1 MPSDFGDES
10 GEKFCDWLMDI
21 GQQAGQEAM
30 HAAARKL
37 SVALK
42 HTKGDL
48 GVDEAEPK
56 WARLNLDELSKMES
70 YDSIKQIL
78 DKQLEDAGVENS
90 FFTDAK
96 TGQESLLFKHED
108 ASKVDRVFDELI
120 DDVDRSLERADQQ
133 LSQGKEPV
141 KTKTKETNR
150 DSEPLEK
157 RSARVQASSAA
168 LEAERG
174 QGRGRDIGREDKFQE
189 VKTK

>member
-48 GVDEAEPK
+48 GVDNTEPK
-56 WARLNLDELSKMES
+56 WARLNLDELSKMEG

-78 DKQLEDAGVENS
+78 DKQLEDAGVEHS
-90 FFTDAK
+90 FFADAK

-157 RSARVQASSAA
+157 RSARVRASSAA

>member
-30 HAAARKL
+30 HAAAHKL

-42 HTKGDL
+42 RAKGDL
-48 GVDEAEPK
+48 DVDDAEPK
-56 WARLNLDELSKMES
+56 WARLNLDELSKMEG

-78 DKQLEDAGVENS
+78 AKQLDDSGVDYS
-90 FFTDAK
+90 FFIDEK
-96 TGQESLLFKHED
+96 TGKESLLFKHED

-120 DDVDRSLERADQQ
+120 EDVDKSLERADAQ
-133 LSQGKEPV
+133 LSRDKEL
-141 KTKTKETNR
+141 TKTQAKETSR

-157 RSARVQASSAA
+157 RSARVRASSAA
-168 LEAERG
+168 LEAERS

>member
-56 WARLNLDELSKMES
+56 WARLNLDELSKMEG

-78 DKQLEDAGVENS
+78 DKQLEDAGVEHS
-90 FFTDAK
+90 FFVDDR

-120 DDVDRSLERADQQ
+120 EDVDRSLERADTQ
-133 LSQGKEPV
+133 LSRGEEPA
-141 KTKTKETNR
+141 KTQTKETSPWR
-150 DSEPLEK
+150 SGLPACGPLLLRWKPGEAK
-157 RSARVQASSAA
+157 GVGAISVARTSS
-168 LEAERG
+168 R
-174 QGRGRDIGREDKFQE
+174 K
-189 VKTK
+189 

>member
-10 GEKFCDWLMDI
+10 GEKFCDWLMDV
-21 GQQAGQEAM
+21 GQQAGQDAM

-42 HTKGDL
+42 HAKGDL
-48 GVDEAEPK
+48 GADDAEPK
-56 WARLNLDELSKMES
+56 WARLNLDELSKIEG

-78 DKQLEDAGVENS
+78 DKQLNDSGADHS
-90 FFTDAK
+90 FFVDEK
-96 TGQESLLFKHED
+96 TGRESLLFKHED
-108 ASKVDRVFDELI
+108 AAKVDRVFDELI
-120 DDVDRSLERADQQ
+120 DDVDRSLARADAQ
-133 LSQGKEPV
+133 LSQGKEPA
-141 KTKTKETNR
+141 KAQTKEASR

-157 RSARVQASSAA
+157 RSARVRASSAA

>member
-30 HAAARKL
+30 HAAAHKL

-42 HTKGDL
+42 RTKGDL
-48 GVDEAEPK
+48 GVDDAEPK
-56 WARLNLDELSKMES
+56 WARLNLDELSKIEG

-78 DKQLEDAGVENS
+78 GKQLEDAGVEHS
-90 FFTDAK
+90 FFVDDK

-120 DDVDRSLERADQQ
+120 DDVDKSLERVNEE
-133 LSQGKEPV
+133 LSKGRQPAKNKE
-141 KTKTKETNR
+141 KETSR

-157 RSARVQASSAA
+157 RSARVRASSAA
-168 LEAERG
+168 LEAERS

>member
-1 MPSDFGDES
+1 MPSEFGDES

-56 WARLNLDELSKMES
+56 WARLNLDELSKMEG

-78 DKQLEDAGVENS
+78 DKQLEDAGVEHS
-90 FFTDAK
+90 FFVDDR

-120 DDVDRSLERADQQ
+120 EDVDRSLERADTQ
-133 LSQGKEPV
+133 LSRGEEPA
-141 KTKTKETNR
+141 KTQTKETSR
-150 DSEPLEK
+150 ALGEAVCPRAGLFCCAGSRAKPRAWARY
-157 RSARVQASSAA
+157 RS
-168 LEAERG
+168 RG
-174 QGRGRDIGREDKFQE
+174 QVPGSEDEIG
-189 VKTK
+189 

>member
-56 WARLNLDELSKMES
+56 WARLNLDELSKMEG

-78 DKQLEDAGVENS
+78 DKQLEDAGVEHS
-90 FFTDAK
+90 FFVDDR

-108 ASKVDRVFDELI
+108 ASKV
-120 DDVDRSLERADQQ
+120 ERADTQ
-133 LSQGKEPV
+133 LSRGEEPA
-141 KTKTKETNR
+141 KTQTKETSR

-157 RSARVQASSAA
+157 RSARVRASSAA
-168 LEAERG
+168 LEAGRS

>member
-30 HAAARKL
+30 HAAAHKL

-42 HTKGDL
+42 RTKGDL
-48 GVDEAEPK
+48 GVDDAEPK
-56 WARLNLDELSKMES
+56 WARLNLDELSKMEG

-78 DKQLEDAGVENS
+78 GNQLEDAGIEHS
-90 FFTDAK
+90 FFADGK

-120 DDVDRSLERADQQ
+120 EDVDKSLERADAQ
-133 LSQGKEPV
+133 LSQDMESV
-141 KTKTKETNR
+141 KSKTKETSR

-157 RSARVQASSAA
+157 RSARVRASSAA

-174 QGRGRDIGREDKFQE
+174 QGRGRDVGREDKFQE

>member
-56 WARLNLDELSKMES
+56 WARLNLDELSKMEG

-78 DKQLEDAGVENS
+78 DNQLEDAGVEHS
-90 FFTDAK
+90 FFVDDR

-120 DDVDRSLERADQQ
+120 EDVDRSLERADTQ
-133 LSQGKEPV
+133 LSRGEEPA
-141 KTKTKETNR
+141 KTQTKETSR

-157 RSARVQASSAA
+157 RSARVRASSAA
-168 LEAERG
+168 LEAGRS

>member
-30 HAAARKL
+30 HAAAHKL

-42 HTKGDL
+42 RAKGDL
-48 GVDEAEPK
+48 DVDDAEPK
-56 WARLNLDELSKMES
+56 WARLNLDELSKMEG

-78 DKQLEDAGVENS
+78 AKQLDDSGVDHS
-90 FFTDAK
+90 FFIDEK
-96 TGQESLLFKHED
+96 TGKESLLFKHED

-120 DDVDRSLERADQQ
+120 EDVDRSLKRADAQ
-133 LSQGKEPV
+133 LSRDKEP
-141 KTKTKETNR
+141 TKTQAKEAGR

-157 RSARVQASSAA
+157 RSARVRASSAA

-174 QGRGRDIGREDKFQE
+174 QGHGRDIGREDKFQE